1 MVSKL
6 HMRKLPLVILGCVAL
21 FLTVVVGVL
30 FTKVRGPKRE
40 PLEPTQSKAD
50 YRIKEVHL
58 QEEDRGSARWQLDA
72 DSGEVFEDQGK
83 TVMKKVTIR
92 INEPTRAWTV
102 VGDEGNLT
110 RETRDVELRGH
121 VVVESSDGLRMET
134 HSLNWTAKEQRAWSN
149 DPVTIWRS
157 GVVVRGQGFES
168 RINDESTMVK
178 GRVRATISP
187 TKGQNSPGGKP
198 S

>member
-6 HMRKLPLVILGCVAL
+6 HMRRLPLVILGCVAL
-21 FLTVVVGVL
+21 FLTLVVGLL
-30 FTKVRGPKRE
+30 FTRASGPKPE
-40 PLEPTQSKAD
+40 ALEPTQSKAD

-58 QEEDRGSARWQLDA
+58 QEEDRGRARWQLDA
-72 DSGEVFEDQGK
+72 ESGEVFEDQGK
-83 TVMKKVTIR
+83 TMLKQVTIR

-102 VGDEGNLT
+102 VADEGDLT
-110 RETRDVELRGH
+110 RDSRDVELRGH

-134 HSLNWTAKEQRAWSN
+134 SSFNWTAKEQRAWTN
-149 DPVTIWRS
+149 APVTIWRGS
-157 GVVVRGQGFES
+157 VVVRGQGFES
-168 RINDESTMVK
+168 RVNDESTMVK

-187 TKGQNSPGGKP
+187 TTGPNTLGGKP